1 MNVKPSMCLKVKKG
15 TFFMP
20 EPDGSVYFRN
30 NAGSFRMEGKAIHQW
45 VEKLVPMLNGEHSL
59 ADLTEGLSQPYHAR
73 VYEMTDVLYNNGF
86 LRDVSEDRPHELHPQ
101 VAEKFASQIE
111 FLESF
116 GDSASFRFQQYRK
129 KKVVAAGEGSMLLG
143 LVSALLT
150 SGLSGFHVI
159 VTDEN
164 ESVRRRV
171 RELEAWA
178 RETDP
183 EVRLSIALEPPF
195 SWEQEVEP
203 YDAVF
208 YASHQDHHEERKSL
222 LTACH
227 KKHKWFIPMLC
238 SGTEGFAGPMERP
251 GSDYCFESAWLSL
264 GRKEG
269 DEGDPGRIISSPAA
283 AMLTNV
289 AVFEWFKKMTGV
301 PDVHP
306 SNHMFVLT
314 NETLEGK
321 WHSFKP
327 HPLVTGHIAAERVE
341 DVLEKTKDKEAKPE
355 KEWFFYFSELASGPL
370 GIFCRY
376 EEGDLPQLP
385 LSQCEVQA
393 VDIHSVNPHAS
404 IICAA
409 MTHEEARREAGLAG
423 IEQYLSPLKKDILNS
438 LDAANER
445 TARLYLGAGE
455 AGTRTAF
462 SRALTNL
469 LEEHWKLQVSETE
482 MTPAKLE
489 LNRIED
495 EQCRF
500 YYQALQTLKKTVELG
515 IGEDAYGFP
524 VVWTKARNQ
533 KWHGSIGFT
542 RTLALREALRRAL
555 MEEQNPGRTAASDA
569 CFASMKNKNGGVH
582 SLDIPFCESGDPEV
596 LMSVIQRL
604 KRSHQDLFFTKVS
617 MDPFKDDGIID
628 LFGVV
633 VREEE
638 TG

>member
-1 MNVKPSMCLKVKKG
+1 MNVKPSMRLKVKKG

-45 VEKLVPMLNGEHSL
+45 VEKLIPMLNGEHSL

-86 LRDVSEDRPHELHPQ
+86 LRDVSEDRPHQLHPQ

-116 GDSASFRFQQYRK
+116 GDSASFRFQQYRQK
-129 KKVVAAGEGSMLLG
+129 TVVAAGEGSMLLG
-143 LVSALLT
+143 LVSALLA

-159 VTDEN
+159 LTDEN
-164 ESVRRRV
+164 ESSRRRV

-195 SWEQEVEP
+195 SWEQEVEL

-227 KKHKWFIPMLC
+227 KKHKWFIPILC
-238 SGTEGFAGPMERP
+238 SETEGFAGPMERA
-251 GSDYCFESAWLSL
+251 GSDYCFESAWRSL
-264 GRKEG
+264 HRKEA
-269 DEGDPGRIISSPAA
+269 DEGEPGRFISSPAA

-301 PDVHP
+301 PNVHP
-306 SNHMFVLT
+306 SHHMFVLT
-314 NETLEGK
+314 DETLEGK
-321 WHSFKP
+321 WHPFKP

-341 DVLEKTKDKEAKPE
+341 DGLEKTKDKEADPE
-355 KEWFFYFSELASGPL
+355 KEWFFYFNELATGPL
-370 GIFCRY
+370 GIFHRY

-385 LSQCEVQA
+385 LSQCEVQV
-393 VDIHSVNPHAS
+393 VDLHSVNPHPGML
-404 IICAA
+404 CAA
-409 MTHEEARREAGLAG
+409 MTHEEARREAGFAG

-438 LDAANER
+438 LDAAMNR

-455 AGTRTAF
+455 AGTRAAL

-469 LEEHWKLQVSETE
+469 LEEHLQVTGAEV
-482 MTPAKLE
+482 TPARLE

-495 EQCRF
+495 DQCRF
-500 YYQALQTLKKTVELG
+500 YYQALQTLKKNVELG

-533 KWHGSIGFT
+533 KWYGSVGFT

-555 MEEQNPGRTAASDA
+555 MEEQNPSRTFVSDT
-569 CFASMKNKNGGVH
+569 CFVQEKDKDGDGVVH
-582 SLDIPFCESGDPEV
+582 SLDIPSCESDDPEV
-596 LMSVIQRL
+596 LKSVIQRL
-604 KRSHQDLFFTKVS
+604 KKSHQDFFFIKVT
-617 MDPFKDDGIID
+617 MDPFKGDGIID

>member
-1 MNVKPSMCLKVKKG
+1 MVNVKPSMRLKVKKG

-45 VEKLVPMLNGEHSL
+45 VEKLIPMLNGEHSL
-59 ADLTEGLSQPYHAR
+59 ADLTEGLPQPYHAR

-116 GDSASFRFQQYRK
+116 GDSASFRFQQYRQ

-143 LVSALLT
+143 LVSALLS
-150 SGLSGFHVI
+150 SGLSRFHVI
-159 VTDEN
+159 LTDEN
-164 ESVRRRV
+164 ESSRRRV

-178 RETDP
+178 GETDP
-183 EVRLSIALEPPF
+183 EVRISIALEPPF

-208 YASHQDHHEERKSL
+208 YASHQDHLEERKTL

-227 KKHKWFIPMLC
+227 QKDKWFIPILC

-251 GSDYCFESAWLSL
+251 GADYGFESAWRSL
-264 GRKEG
+264 HRKEA
-269 DEGDPGRIISSPAA
+269 DEEAPERSISSPAA

-314 NETLEGK
+314 DETLEGK
-321 WHSFKP
+321 WHPFKP

-341 DVLEKTKDKEAKPE
+341 DVLEKTKDKEADPE
-355 KEWFFYFSELASGPL
+355 KEWFFYFSEMASGLL
-370 GIFCRY
+370 GIFRHY

-393 VDIHSVNPHAS
+393 VDIQSVDSHPGM
-404 IICAA
+404 ICAA

-423 IEQYLSPLKKDILNS
+423 IEQYLSPLKKEILNS
-438 LDAANER
+438 LEAAKDP

-455 AGTRTAF
+455 AGTRTAL
-462 SRALTNL
+462 SRMLTNL
-469 LEEHWKLQVSETE
+469 LEEDLHVTGAE
-482 MTPAKLE
+482 MTPARLE

-495 EQCRF
+495 DQCRF
-500 YYQALQTLKKTVELG
+500 YYQALQTLKKNVELG

-533 KWHGSIGFT
+533 KWYGSVGFT
-542 RTLALREALRRAL
+542 RTLALREALRRTL
-555 MEEQNPGRTAASDA
+555 MEEQNPGRALVSEA
-569 CFASMKNKNGGVH
+569 CFVQVKDKDGVVQ
-582 SLDIPFCESGDPEV
+582 SLDIPSCESDEPEI

-604 KRSHQDLFFTKVS
+604 KSSHQDLFFIKVT